1 MGSHSVKGQSVAG
14 HPLAGHPIA
23 DHPYAGRSI
32 HNQYHHKIP
41 AEHHYRHMAG
51 KHIGSL
57 SISEEKEG
65 VFGSLSVGGN
75 GPLKEV
81 HKLNFQKKMFI
92 KYTNN
97 F

>member
-1 MGSHSVKGQSVAG
+1 MRSHSVKGQLV
-14 HPLAGHPIA
+14 AGHPIA
-23 DHPYAGRSI
+23 DHPVAGRSF

-41 AEHHYRHMAG
+41 AELHYRHMAG

-65 VFGSLSVGGN
+65 VFGSLSVCGN

-81 HKLNFQKKMFI
+81 HKLNFQKKCL
-92 KYTNN
+92 
-97 F
+97 